1 MITQK
6 NMFLRD
12 LENNENNNIE
22 ADGNEENLKQTQI
35 VLDPTA
41 GKNKTNNESKQQKKF
56 IIKKK
61 QSLKKGPKQK
71 KDIKKDEFY
80 DHFNEIIQEIEKEE
94 NDSFNAHQS
103 DEYEEGRSDSESSS
117 DDLEVLYDELNS
129 LFMIFCL

>member
-22 ADGNEENLKQTQI
+22 TDANEENLKKTQVVI
-35 VLDPTA
+35 DPTA
-41 GKNKTNNESKQQKKF
+41 GKNKTNNNESKQQKKF

-61 QSLKKGPKQK
+61 SLKKGPKQK
-71 KDIKKDEFY
+71 KEIKKDEFY
-80 DHFNEIIQEIEKEE
+80 DHFNEIIQEIEKEG

-103 DEYEEGRSDSESSS
+103 DEYEEGGSDSESSS
-117 DDLEVLYDELNS
+117 DDLEVL
-129 LFMIFCL
+129 